1 MQPFYNYQPNTYQS
15 NTYQPTTYQP
25 YQTQFN
31 ARQGQGQANYQYPNQ
46 TPFTMQ
52 MTNFGGNSQ
61 PIVAYVNGVE
71 GAKGYILYPNQTAIL
86 FDSDNKEKFYLK
98 NADANGVPTLEKY
111 IKIKEEDVPKQEET
125 GYVSKKEFDELKSQ
139 FEKNIGDLQ
148 KLLQQP
154 SVLKK
159 GE

>member
-1 MQPFYNYQPNTYQS
+1 VTIKGANAAPALGAFGSTDAVAKYYVEELTIGASAPAFEITGAFGGETLKKVNLVAGNTAFAQDAAGAI
-15 NTYQPTTYQP
+15 
-25 YQTQFN
+25 FN
-31 ARQGQGQANYQYPNQ
+31 A
-46 TPFTMQ
+46 
-52 MTNFGGNSQ
+52 
-61 PIVAYVNGVE
+61 
-71 GAKGYILYPNQTAIL
+71 NQTAIL